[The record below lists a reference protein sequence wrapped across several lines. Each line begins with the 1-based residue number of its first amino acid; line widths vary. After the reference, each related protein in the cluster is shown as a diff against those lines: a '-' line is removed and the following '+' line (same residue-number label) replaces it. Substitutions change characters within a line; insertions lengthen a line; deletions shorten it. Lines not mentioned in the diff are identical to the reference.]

1 MTEKDKSE
9 QPEEIAEDPF
19 IVNEGNGDAV
29 PVDVTGTAEAG
40 QVRSTVDTTKMPSI
54 DDDGEGVDSERE
66 EDEDDDEAE

>member
-1 MTEKDKSE
+1 MTEKDKPKSE

-29 PVDVTGTAEAG
+29 PVDPTGAA
-40 QVRSTVDTTKMPSI
+40 VDTTKMPSI